1 MNVIEIHD
9 VWKTFRVYFDKGSSL
24 KEKAL
29 FHNRSRYENRTVLKG
44 VDFSV
49 AKGEAVGLIG
59 RNGCGKSTLLKLLSR
74 IMYPDQGTIEVQG
87 RVSSLIELGAG
98 FHPDMSG
105 RENIYTNA
113 SIFGLTQHEIDARL
127 QQIIDFSE
135 LHDYIDNPVRTYSS
149 GMYMRLAFSV
159 AINVDA
165 DVLLIDEILAVGD
178 AAFQAKCFKKLKE
191 IKARGTTIVIVSH
204 SLGQIEEFCERSI
217 WIEQGKVRM
226 IGTPSQVHPCYLD
239 YMNGG
244 SGEPVAEGQ
253 EDPVAPQSQPEQ
265 VQDMDTKSDAQES
278 RQEDC
283 FLQRFHENTVSLY
296 PQVPTVSTES
306 WKEQLLKPVM
316 GRVRAMV
323 SPPFEQQGSVN
334 ALLAE
339 GIEEL
344 LRKIGGLEANL
355 NQIQT
360 AVTQLDG
367 SRNYFSE
374 IAARH
379 SYELEEIKKNLEPL
393 CQQGQYVTETL
404 GSQNFRLTEAEKKLE
419 ELQNQGQYNSE
430 TLGSQNFRLTEA
442 EKRLEGLQSQGQY
455 NSETLE
461 SQNFRLTEAEK
472 KLEGLQSQGQ
482 YNSET
487 LESQNFR
494 LTEAEKKLEG
504 LQSQGQ
510 YNSETLESQNFR
522 LTETEKKLGEL
533 QNQGQYNSETLIE
546 LNYQLQQA
554 KWAIEN
560 FRYQAGGSGSHYAQS
575 GEDAVVEYIVDR
587 LQIPLSEVTYLDL
600 GANHAKYLSNT
611 NYFYEHGARGVLVEA
626 NPQLIEEL
634 TTQRP
639 NDIVLNRCITT
650 KSGEKIPFYILS
662 GDGLSSCDRDAV
674 DKTLEENPEIKIEKT
689 VDVETITVQD
699 ILKQYFKKPPVLVN
713 VDIEGM
719 ELDVLKGFDLD
730 HCRPLI
736 FIVETIPYRT
746 KLVVGE
752 KEETVLDFMKS
763 KGYVEYAFTGINSI
777 LIDTSQL
784 ENR

>member
-1 MNVIEIHD
+1 MNVIEVHN

-44 VDFSV
+44 VAFSV

-135 LHDYIDNPVRTYSS
+135 LHDFIDNPVRTYSS

-217 WIEQGKVRM
+217 WIDQGKVRM
-226 IGTPSQVHPCYLD
+226 VGTPSQVHPCYLD

-244 SGEPVAEGQ
+244 SGEPMEENEKKSEV
-253 EDPVAPQSQPEQ
+253 PQSSLEQ
-265 VQDMDTKSDAQES
+265 AQDTEVRADIEELHQE
-278 RQEDC
+278 EG
-283 FLQRFHENTVSLY
+283 FLQRFQENTVSLY
-296 PQVPTVSTES
+296 PQVPKLSTDG
-306 WKEQLLKPVM
+306 WKEQMLKPVI

-339 GIEEL
+339 GMEEL
-344 LRKIGGLEANL
+344 FQTIQGMEAKL
-355 NQIQT
+355 NQIQEAIT
-360 AVTQLDG
+360 HLDG
-367 SRNYFSE
+367 SRNYLAE
-374 IAARH
+374 TAAH
-379 SYELEEIKKNLEPL
+379 HAYELEEIKKKLEPL
-393 CQQGQYVTETL
+393 CQQSQYVAETL
-404 GSQNFRLTEAEKKLE
+404 GSQNFRLTEAEKKLS
-419 ELQNQGQYNSE
+419 ELQNQS
-430 TLGSQNFRLTEA
+430 
-442 EKRLEGLQSQGQY
+442 QY

-472 KLEGLQSQGQ
+472 KLSG
-482 YNSET
+482 
-487 LESQNFR
+487 
-494 LTEAEKKLEG
+494 
-504 LQSQGQ
+504 
-510 YNSETLESQNFR
+510 
-522 LTETEKKLGEL
+522 L
-533 QNQGQYNSETLIE
+533 QNQGQYNSETLVE
-546 LNYQLQQA
+546 QNYQLEQI
-554 KWAIEN
+554 KKAIEN
-560 FRYQAGGSGSHYAQS
+560 FHYQAGGAGSHYAQS
-575 GEDAVVEYIVDR
+575 GEDAVVEYIAER
-587 LQIPLSEVTYLDL
+587 LQIPFSEVTYLDL

-639 NDIVLNRCITT
+639 EDVVLNRCVAT
-650 KSGEKIPFYILS
+650 KSGERIPFYILS
-662 GDGLSSCDRDAV
+662 GDGLSSCDKEAV
-674 DKTLEENPEIKIEKT
+674 DETLEKNPQIHIEKT

-699 ILKQYFKKPPVLVN
+699 ILAQYFKKPPILVN

-719 ELDVLKGFDLD
+719 ELDVLEGFDFE
-730 HCRPLI
+730 HFRPLI

-752 KEETVLDFMKS
+752 KEQAVLDFMKS
-763 KGYVEYAFTGINSI
+763 KGYEEYAFTGINSI
-777 LIDTSQL
+777 LIDTTQL

>member
-24 KEKAL
+24 KERAL
-29 FHNRSRYENRTVLKG
+29 FRNRSRYENRTVLKG

-49 AKGEAVGLIG
+49 AKGEAVGLVG

-74 IMYPDQGTIEVQG
+74 IMYPDQGSIEVKG

-135 LHDYIDNPVRTYSS
+135 LHDFIDNPVRTYSS

-178 AAFQAKCFKKLKE
+178 ASFQAKCFKKLKE

-217 WIEQGKVRM
+217 WIDQGKVRM
-226 IGTPSQVHPCYLD
+226 IGTPTQVHPCYLD

-244 SGEPVAEGQ
+244 SGEPMEQDERESIV
-253 EDPVAPQSQPEQ
+253 SQPSLEQ
-265 VQDMDTKSDAQES
+265 EQSVEVERAQEEVP
-278 RQEDC
+278 QESY
-283 FLQRFHENTVSLY
+283 FLQRFHENTISLY
-296 PQVPTVSTES
+296 PQVPKLSTEG
-306 WKEQLLKPVM
+306 WKEQMLKPVM

-323 SPPFEQQGSVN
+323 SSPFEQQGSVN
-334 ALLAE
+334 TLLAE
-339 GIEEL
+339 GMEEL
-344 LRKIGGLEANL
+344 FQKIQGIQESL
-355 NQIQT
+355 NQIQET
-360 AVTQLDG
+360 ITQLDG
-367 SRNYFSE
+367 SRNYLSE
-374 IAARH
+374 TVAHHA
-379 SYELEEIKKNLEPL
+379 YELGEIKKNLEPL
-393 CQQGQYVTETL
+393 CQQSQYVLETL
-404 GSQNFRLTEAEKKLE
+404 GSQNFRLTESERKLG

-442 EKRLEGLQSQGQY
+442 EK
-455 NSETLE
+455 
-461 SQNFRLTEAEK
+461 
-472 KLEGLQSQGQ
+472 
-482 YNSET
+482 
-487 LESQNFR
+487 
-494 LTEAEKKLEG
+494 
-504 LQSQGQ
+504 
-510 YNSETLESQNFR
+510 
-522 LTETEKKLGEL
+522 KLGEL
-533 QNQGQYNSETLIE
+533 QNQGQYNSETLGSQNFRLTEAEKKLGELQNQSQYNSDTLIE
-546 LNYQLQQA
+546 QNYQIQQT
-554 KWAIEN
+554 KRAIEN
-560 FRYQAGGSGSHYAQS
+560 IRYQAGGVGSHYAQS
-575 GEDAVVEYIVDR
+575 GEDAVIEYIVDR

-639 NDIVLNRCITT
+639 DDIVLNRCITT

-662 GDGLSSCDRDAV
+662 GDGLSSCDRV
-674 DKTLEENPEIKIEKT
+674 TVEETLEENPEIQIEKT

-699 ILKQYFKKPPVLVN
+699 ILKEYFEKPPVLVN

-719 ELDVLKGFDLD
+719 ELDVLKGFDFE
-730 HCRPLI
+730 HFRPLM
-736 FIVETIPYRT
+736 FIVETIPYRA

-752 KEETVLDFMKS
+752 KEETVLEFMKS
-763 KGYVEYAFTGINSI
+763 NGYVEYAFTGINSI
-777 LIDTSQL
+777 LIDAKQL

>member
-24 KEKAL
+24 KERAL
-29 FHNRSRYENRTVLKG
+29 FRNRSRYENRTVLKG

-49 AKGEAVGLIG
+49 AKGEAVGLVG

-74 IMYPDQGTIEVQG
+74 IMYPDQGSIEVKG

-135 LHDYIDNPVRTYSS
+135 LHDFIDNPVRTYSS

-178 AAFQAKCFKKLKE
+178 ASFQAKCFKKLKE

-217 WIEQGKVRM
+217 WIDQGKVRM
-226 IGTPSQVHPCYLD
+226 IGTPTQVHPCYLD

-244 SGEPVAEGQ
+244 SGEPMEQDERESIV
-253 EDPVAPQSQPEQ
+253 SQPSLEQ
-265 VQDMDTKSDAQES
+265 EQSVEVERAQEEVP
-278 RQEDC
+278 QESY
-283 FLQRFHENTVSLY
+283 FLQRFHENTISLY
-296 PQVPTVSTES
+296 PQVPKLSTEG
-306 WKEQLLKPVM
+306 WKEQMLKPVM

-323 SPPFEQQGSVN
+323 SSPFEQQGSVN
-334 ALLAE
+334 TLLAE
-339 GIEEL
+339 GMEEL
-344 LRKIGGLEANL
+344 FQKIQGIQESL
-355 NQIQT
+355 NQIQET
-360 AVTQLDG
+360 ITQLDG
-367 SRNYFSE
+367 SRNYLSE
-374 IAARH
+374 TAAH
-379 SYELEEIKKNLEPL
+379 HAYELGEIKKNLEPL
-393 CQQGQYVTETL
+393 CQQSQYVLETL
-404 GSQNFRLTEAEKKLE
+404 GSQNFRLTESERKLG

-442 EKRLEGLQSQGQY
+442 EK
-455 NSETLE
+455 
-461 SQNFRLTEAEK
+461 
-472 KLEGLQSQGQ
+472 
-482 YNSET
+482 
-487 LESQNFR
+487 
-494 LTEAEKKLEG
+494 
-504 LQSQGQ
+504 
-510 YNSETLESQNFR
+510 
-522 LTETEKKLGEL
+522 KLGEL
-533 QNQGQYNSETLIE
+533 QNQGQYNSETLGSQNFRLTEAEKKLGELQNQSQYNSDTLIE
-546 LNYQLQQA
+546 QNYQIQQT
-554 KWAIEN
+554 KRAIEN
-560 FRYQAGGSGSHYAQS
+560 IRYQAGGVGSHYAQS
-575 GEDAVVEYIVDR
+575 GEDAVIEYIVDR

-639 NDIVLNRCITT
+639 DDIVLNRCITT

-662 GDGLSSCDRDAV
+662 GDGLSSCDRV
-674 DKTLEENPEIKIEKT
+674 TVEETLEENPEIQIEKT
-689 VDVETITVQD
+689 VDVETITIQD
-699 ILKQYFKKPPVLVN
+699 ILKEYFEKPPVLVN

-719 ELDVLKGFDLD
+719 ELEVLKGFDFE
-730 HCRPLI
+730 HFRPLM
-736 FIVETIPYRT
+736 FIVETIPYRA

-752 KEETVLDFMKS
+752 KEETVLEFMKS
-763 KGYVEYAFTGINSI
+763 NGYVEYAFTGINSI
-777 LIDTSQL
+777 LIDAKKL

>member
-24 KEKAL
+24 KERAL
-29 FHNRSRYENRTVLKG
+29 FRNRSRYENRTVLKG

-49 AKGEAVGLIG
+49 AKGEAVGLVG

-74 IMYPDQGTIEVQG
+74 IMYPDQGSIEVKG

-135 LHDYIDNPVRTYSS
+135 LHDFIDNPVRTYSS

-178 AAFQAKCFKKLKE
+178 ASFQAKCFKKLKE

-217 WIEQGKVRM
+217 WIDQGKVRM
-226 IGTPSQVHPCYLD
+226 IGTPTQVHPCYLD

-244 SGEPVAEGQ
+244 SGEPMEQ
-253 EDPVAPQSQPEQ
+253 DERESIISQPSLEQ
-265 VQDMDTKSDAQES
+265 EQSVEVERAQEEVP
-278 RQEDC
+278 QESY
-283 FLQRFHENTVSLY
+283 FLQRFHENTISLY
-296 PQVPTVSTES
+296 PQVPKLSTEG
-306 WKEQLLKPVM
+306 WKEQMLKPVM

-323 SPPFEQQGSVN
+323 SSPFEQQGSVN
-334 ALLAE
+334 TLLAE
-339 GIEEL
+339 GMEEL
-344 LRKIGGLEANL
+344 FQKIQGIQESL
-355 NQIQT
+355 NQIQET
-360 AVTQLDG
+360 ITQLDG
-367 SRNYFSE
+367 SRNYLSE
-374 IAARH
+374 TVAHHA
-379 SYELEEIKKNLEPL
+379 YELGEIKKNLEPL
-393 CQQGQYVTETL
+393 CQQSQYVLETLGSQNFRLTESERKLGELQNQGQYNSETL

-430 TLGSQNFRLTEA
+430 TIG
-442 EKRLEGLQSQGQY
+442 
-455 NSETLE
+455 

-472 KLEGLQSQGQ
+472 KLGELQNQGQ

-487 LESQNFR
+487 IGSQNFR
-494 LTEAEKKLEG
+494 LTEA
-504 LQSQGQ
+504 
-510 YNSETLESQNFR
+510 
-522 LTETEKKLGEL
+522 EKKLGEL
-533 QNQGQYNSETLIE
+533 QNQGQYNSETLGSQNFRLTEAEKKLGELQNQSQYNSDTLIE
-546 LNYQLQQA
+546 QNYQIQQT
-554 KWAIEN
+554 KRAIEN
-560 FRYQAGGSGSHYAQS
+560 IRYQAGGVGSHYAQS
-575 GEDAVVEYIVDR
+575 GEDAVIEYIVDR

-639 NDIVLNRCITT
+639 DDIVLNRCITT

-662 GDGLSSCDRDAV
+662 GDGLSSCDRV
-674 DKTLEENPEIKIEKT
+674 TVEETLEENPEIQIEKT

-699 ILKQYFKKPPVLVN
+699 ILKEYFEKPPVLVN

-719 ELDVLKGFDLD
+719 ELDVLKGFDFE
-730 HCRPLI
+730 HFRPLM
-736 FIVETIPYRT
+736 FIVETIPYRA

-752 KEETVLDFMKS
+752 KEETVLEFMKS
-763 KGYVEYAFTGINSI
+763 NGYVEYAFTGINSI
-777 LIDTSQL
+777 LIDAKQL

>member
-24 KEKAL
+24 KERAL
-29 FHNRSRYENRTVLKG
+29 FRNRSRYENRTVLKG

-49 AKGEAVGLIG
+49 AKGEAVGLVG

-74 IMYPDQGTIEVQG
+74 IMYPDQGSIEVKG

-135 LHDYIDNPVRTYSS
+135 LHDFIDNPVRTYSS

-178 AAFQAKCFKKLKE
+178 ASFQAKCFKKLKE

-217 WIEQGKVRM
+217 WIDQGKVRM
-226 IGTPSQVHPCYLD
+226 IGTPTQVHPCYLD

-244 SGEPVAEGQ
+244 SGEPMEQDERESIV
-253 EDPVAPQSQPEQ
+253 SQPSLEQ
-265 VQDMDTKSDAQES
+265 EQSVEVERAQEEVP
-278 RQEDC
+278 QESY
-283 FLQRFHENTVSLY
+283 FLQRFHENTISLY
-296 PQVPTVSTES
+296 PQVPKLSTEG
-306 WKEQLLKPVM
+306 WKEQMLKPVM

-323 SPPFEQQGSVN
+323 SSPFEQQGSVN
-334 ALLAE
+334 TLLAE
-339 GIEEL
+339 GMEEL
-344 LRKIGGLEANL
+344 FQKIQGIQESL
-355 NQIQT
+355 NQIQET
-360 AVTQLDG
+360 ITQLDG
-367 SRNYFSE
+367 SRNYLSE
-374 IAARH
+374 TVAHHA
-379 SYELEEIKKNLEPL
+379 YELGEIKKNLEPL
-393 CQQGQYVTETL
+393 CQQSQYVLETL
-404 GSQNFRLTEAEKKLE
+404 GSQNFRLTESERKLG

-442 EKRLEGLQSQGQY
+442 EK
-455 NSETLE
+455 
-461 SQNFRLTEAEK
+461 
-472 KLEGLQSQGQ
+472 
-482 YNSET
+482 
-487 LESQNFR
+487 
-494 LTEAEKKLEG
+494 
-504 LQSQGQ
+504 
-510 YNSETLESQNFR
+510 
-522 LTETEKKLGEL
+522 KLGEL
-533 QNQGQYNSETLIE
+533 QNQGQYNSETLGSQNFRLTEAEKKLGELQNQSQYNSDTLIE
-546 LNYQLQQA
+546 QNYQIQQT
-554 KWAIEN
+554 KKAIEN
-560 FRYQAGGSGSHYAQS
+560 FRYQAGGMGSHYAQS
-575 GEDAVVEYIVDR
+575 GEDAVIEYIVDR

-639 NDIVLNRCITT
+639 DDIVLNRCITT

-662 GDGLSSCDRDAV
+662 GDGLSSCDRV
-674 DKTLEENPEIKIEKT
+674 TVEETLEENPEIQIEKT
-689 VDVETITVQD
+689 VDVETITIQD
-699 ILKQYFKKPPVLVN
+699 ILKEYFEKPPVLVN

-719 ELDVLKGFDLD
+719 ELEVLKGFDFE
-730 HCRPLI
+730 HFRPLM
-736 FIVETIPYRT
+736 FIVETIPYRA

-752 KEETVLDFMKS
+752 KEETVLEFMKS
-763 KGYVEYAFTGINSI
+763 NGYVEYAFTGINSI
-777 LIDTSQL
+777 LIDAKQL